1 MLVKPSHLIRNDLG
15 EELWAQCITRMS
27 STDDLPAIDEL
38 SPFQS
43 SKTYFIHGRTGQ
55 YDFPT
60 LPHGSYCIY
69 DADGRKATR
78 LTRQGKEIES
88 VLKANWH
95 MLNECNPVVLANLIL
110 TFFDGGIRSTH
121 HVLLDADAICCHG
134 ENYVLNDREFAKS
147 QELIGATT
155 ASRCDDVV
163 VIRAVTLCGWM
174 HDKRN
179 LGIEN
184 IRVLQSGE
192 VQLDK
197 RSVLSKKIFKSVP
210 QIRY

>member
-1 MLVKPSHLIRNDLG
+1 MRPSDLIKHDLG
-15 EELWAQCITRMS
+15 EELWAECILRMS
-27 STDDLPAIDEL
+27 STDELPVVEEL
-38 SPFQS
+38 SPFLS
-43 SKTYFIHGRTGQ
+43 SKTYFIYGKTGQ
-55 YDFPT
+55 FDFPT

-69 DADGRKATR
+69 VADGRKATR

-88 VLKANWH
+88 VLKVNWQ
-95 MLNECNPVVLANLIL
+95 MLTECNPVVLANLIL

-121 HVLLDADAICCHG
+121 HILPDADAICCVG
-134 ENYVLNDREFAKS
+134 KNCVLNDREFAKS
-147 QELIGATT
+147 EELIGVTSI
-155 ASRCDDVV
+155 SRCDDAV

-184 IRVLQSGE
+184 IRILKSGE
-192 VQLDK
+192 VELDK
-197 RSVLSKKIFKSVP
+197 RIVLSKKIFKSVP

>member
-1 MLVKPSHLIRNDLG
+1 MRPSDLIRNDLG
-15 EELWAQCITRMS
+15 EELWAECSLRMS
-27 STDDLPAIDEL
+27 STDKLPVVEEL

-43 SKTYFIHGRTGQ
+43 SKTYFIYGKTRQ
-55 YDFPT
+55 FDFPT

-69 DADGRKATR
+69 DADGRKAIR

-88 VLKANWH
+88 VLNSNWH
-95 MLNECNPVVLANLIL
+95 ILTECSPVILANLIL

-121 HVLLDADAICCHG
+121 RILADADAIHCHG
-134 ENYVLNDREFAKS
+134 KNYVLNDLEFEKS
-147 QELIGATT
+147 QELIGTT
-155 ASRCDDVV
+155 SASRCDNAV

-174 HDKRN
+174 HDKQN

-184 IRVLQSGE
+184 IRILKSGE
-192 VQLDK
+192 VQLEK
-197 RSVLSKKIFKSVP
+197 RRVLSKKIFKSVP